1 MIRSGSE
8 TRKGALAS
16 SLDRLPTMLCLG
28 WGAGALTMAMMSNI
42 FNLLV
47 LRYAT
52 DYLGIAA
59 GVAGLMMAASKL
71 YDAVADPT
79 IGALSDRWKSP
90 QGRRR
95 PFMLVGAILCPI
107 AILALFFVPA
117 ITGPALI
124 AYYMVSLLLF
134 ATAYSLWN
142 VPYLAMA
149 AEMTDDYHDRS
160 RLVSFRVNGGA
171 LGLLL
176 SSIFGP
182 WLLVWLGGG
191 ARGHQGMAIVMGG
204 LILATALLCHRM
216 TRTARFHEPSPKSEL
231 SYGEQFKLMARN
243 RGLVVLL
250 LQKAF
255 WYFGFAANQASLAY
269 FIKYVAGLSDYWLGV
284 YYIILPIGM
293 IAAQPLWL
301 AIARRVEKKYAS
313 MLAMGTFGVIELS
326 WLFTGPN
333 EHWIFIVVRLLGLG
347 VAAGGAILLIQ
358 SMFND
363 TIEYNYLTTGQRRE
377 GSFTGL
383 FSLIEQSFAAFGVAA
398 LGGFLGWAGY
408 ISARGGVITE
418 QPQTAVTAIAIAFA
432 VVPFCT
438 ALISILCVSQYNV
451 TKARL
456 TELRAAH
463 DAAN

>member
-1 MIRSGSE
+1 MSKSGFEPNTTAS
-8 TRKGALAS
+8 GAVGG
-16 SLDRLPTMLCLG
+16 RLPLLLCLG
-28 WGAGALTMAMMSNI
+28 WGTGALTMAMMSNI

-59 GVAGLMMAASKL
+59 GVAGLMMAGCKL
-71 YDAVADPT
+71 YDAFADPT
-79 IGALSDRWKSP
+79 IGAISDRWKSP
-90 QGRRR
+90 SGRRR

-107 AILALFFVPA
+107 AIIALFFVPD

-124 AYYMVSLLLF
+124 AYYSVSLLLF

-191 ARGHQGMAIVMGG
+191 ARGHQGMALVMGG
-204 LILATALLCHRM
+204 LILMTALICHRM
-216 TRTARFHEPSPKSEL
+216 TRTARFHAPTPKSEL
-231 SYGEQFKLMARN
+231 SYVQQFKLTIQN
-243 RGLVVLL
+243 RALMVLL
-250 LQKAF
+250 GQKAF

-269 FIKYVAGLSDYWLGV
+269 FIKYVARLSDVWLGA
-284 YYIILPIGM
+284 YYMILPVGM

-301 AIARRVEKKYAS
+301 AIAKRMEKKYAS
-313 MLAMGTFGVIELS
+313 MIAMGMFGAIELS
-326 WLFTGPN
+326 WLLAGPQ
-333 EHWIFIVVRLLGLG
+333 EHWIFIVMRLLGLG

-398 LGGFLGWAGY
+398 LGAFLGWAGY

-418 QPQTAVTAIAIAFA
+418 QPDSAVNAIAIAFA

-438 ALISILCVSQYNV
+438 ALVSILFVSRYDI
-451 TKARL
+451 TRSRL
-456 TELRAAH
+456 TTLRAEH
-463 DAAN
+463 DAAA